1 MELHNSLIKT
11 VGLTN
16 TLIFETCFESAQ
28 CSKSG
33 LFETENV
40 ILHWEKEDGRGGGWP
55 RTSMIKQ
62 CVAKPTK
69 NP

>member
-33 LFETENV
+33 LFETENAT
-40 ILHWEKEDGRGGGWP
+40 EKKRMEGVGG
-55 RTSMIKQ
+55 
-62 CVAKPTK
+62 
-69 NP
+69 